1 MHAVQSEGRGCAR
14 VGASKTSRLAT
25 RRPVHGPQDWR
36 CSPIEAQVLRG
47 KPTAALSASEG
58 AQQGHQ
64 PILHRVKPL
73 GRHDVG
79 VHGPA
84 DHGEAEEAWESREEV
99 QAVIAPVRDVP
110 RPQLF
115 IVHEVPLPLLEG
127 AELLLRH
134 LAVTIRVE
142 RRPDALAAHLR
153 HLPAVDHD
161 EVRLDVQKLHEHDV
175 EGFVDLGDVG
185 DRHRTVEDIRHRLEA
200 EHRGDTTPDDEE
212 HNDVLEGA
220 DGGQEE
226 ARHVEPV
233 AVGLQDACHVVPELS
248 CLGDH
253 EQAHEGDHEP
263 LHRVHAPASLYP
275 GVLGHGG
282 HRRGVRVDVVHDQE
296 ERKDL
301 QGGHAQREEAGEVA
315 VDEVL
320 ANLGLADRGHQ
331 VQGPHVPR
339 QLDLLRLGDLLA
351 RPLEDVL
358 GSVLGG
364 LPTRLLPLRKR
375 DLAIFVL
382 VEGREHLGRR
392 ARHQGL
398 LLVVLLLGVLL
409 LLLLGPDDRHDDV
422 VHEEHEGNHAAPVED
437 QEGVDEQSILRG
449 GLVLRRRSGV
459 AVDGFLVKLS
469 EVLLA
474 PQEGGSPQTMSQQHG
489 RRGVVQ
495 TPSCFSSSAPCTAL
509 LH

>member
-1 MHAVQSEGRGCAR
+1 MPQLL
-14 VGASKTSRLAT
+14 GAKLGI
-25 RRPVHGPQDWR
+25 VHH
-36 CSPIEAQVLRG
+36 L
-47 KPTAALSASEG
+47 
-58 AQQGHQ
+58 
-64 PILHRVKPL
+64 
-73 GRHDVG
+73 
-79 VHGPA
+79 
-84 DHGEAEEAWESREEV
+84 EEV
-99 QAVIAPVRDVP
+99 
-110 RPQLF
+110 
-115 IVHEVPLPLLEG
+115 LLKF
-127 AELLLRH
+127 AQLLLGH
-134 LAVTIRVE
+134 VAVAVFVDRLEHV
-142 RRPDALAAHLR
+142 LGLHLR
-153 HLPAVDHD
+153 DLPAVDH
-161 EVRLDVQKLHEHDV
+161 EKVGLDVQKLNEHDE
-175 EGFVDLGDVG
+175 EGFVDLRDVG
-185 DRHRTVEDIRHRLEA
+185 DRHGTVEDVRHGLEA
-200 EHRGDTTPDDEE
+200 QHRRNAAPNHDEHD
-212 HNDVLEGA
+212 DVLEGA
-220 DGGQEE
+220 HDEQKP
-226 ARHVEPV
+226 ARQQQPMG
-233 AVGLQDACHVVPELS
+233 VGLQDACQECPALS
-248 CLGDH
+248 SLRDH
-253 EQAHEGDHEP
+253 QQAHEGDHEP